1 VIQLGG
7 NNMRMR
13 LLAICL
19 FAVPA
24 AVFAGAIIQTVIPLT
39 GTTGQVATLPSVSI
53 PFGGTLLIG
62 SDNCVGV
69 TCTLNG
75 NFNFL
80 GAAIS
85 WNVTSPNGGVSAFSY
100 SPNPS
105 PPIFSVSGGPGT
117 FSVAETNLGLDTLSG
132 NISLTSLTEFG
143 SPTTNN
149 MTIGGTATITSFFA
163 APSDPFTLAL
173 AAAGITGTGQV
184 PLSVSVS
191 SCLNS
196 TVSSPCV
203 INGVVITAAQSL
215 DPAGPVTS
223 VTIGSQAG
231 SVPEPGTMALLVV
244 GLAGL
249 AWRRRSL

>member
-1 VIQLGG
+1 
-7 NNMRMR
+7 MRMR
-13 LLAICL
+13 FLAIGL

-24 AVFAGAIIQTVIPLT
+24 AAFAGAIIQTIIPLT
-39 GTTGQVATLPSVSI
+39 GTTGQVATLPSGSV

-62 SDNCVGV
+62 SDNCVGL
-69 TCTLNG
+69 TCTLSG
-75 NFNFL
+75 NFSFS

-85 WNVTSPNGGVSAFSY
+85 WNVTSPNGGGSAFTY
-100 SPNPS
+100 SPNPA
-105 PPIFSVSGGPGT
+105 PPVFSVSGGPGT
-117 FSVAETNLGLDTLSG
+117 FSVTETNLGMDTLSG
-132 NISLTSLTEFG
+132 NISLTSLVESG

-149 MTIGGTATITSFFA
+149 MTISGIATITSFFA
-163 APSDPFTLAL
+163 APSDPFTIAL

-191 SCLNS
+191 NCLNS

-203 INGVVITAAQSL
+203 INGAGGTTQPL

-223 VTIGSQAG
+223 VIIGSQGGA
-231 SVPEPGTMALLVV
+231 VPEPGTVALLAV

-249 AWRRRSL
+249 AWRRRNTFAF